1 MAAKRKPGA
10 AASLPASYEPQL
22 ATLVT
27 APPGGDAWLHELKY
41 DGYRIGCR
49 IDGKHVALLSRRYSA
64 EQVAA
69 HFAAK
74 QEIHARF
81 TADQKIGNIWRWT
94 WRGLALQPP
103 VAKFLRESREQPE
116 RSTEQLA
123 LEFFGAIDA
132 RTVSTHA
139 SPEVLH

>member
-49 IDGKHVALLSRRYSA
+49 IDGKHVALLSRRGKDWT
-64 EQVAA
+64 AA
-69 HFAAK
+69 FPEVCAA
-74 QEIHARF
+74 A
-81 TADQKIGNIWRWT
+81 
-94 WRGLALQPP
+94 RGLGVRGALLEGEVAVVLADGRNSFQALQNY
-103 VAKFLRESREQPE
+103 
-116 RSTEQLA
+116 
-123 LEFFGAIDA
+123 
-132 RTVSTHA
+132 
-139 SPEVLH
+139 